1 VVNGQTPYRKL
12 TCPKYNIHLF
22 IENWCNIPGDR
33 EGMKT
38 PYIFLKKSVFL
49 RISGIKQYITIAL
62 IMKRNEALATKK
74 V

>member
-1 VVNGQTPYRKL
+1 M
-12 TCPKYNIHLF
+12 
-22 IENWCNIPGDR
+22 PGDR

-38 PYIFLKKSVFL
+38 PYIFFKKSVFL